1 MLQDGS
7 RGSEHLRLIIHLEQR
22 DDFALRLRP
31 VVDEHELLILVAHQ
45 YGHRA
50 HPDGI
55 DAGRKIVQRLFQHI
69 LRLFGMLIGARRLVA
84 QLPEALFRCYLVAI
98 DLTQLPRHAARRCHI
113 RELELGAAR
122 GVHRR
127 AYPSDADQQAVRGG
141 VLIRLE
147 QHESTFDDAAAD
159 LYPVTVGIQLIQLSG
174 KGVSLYFVFI
184 FHPHGLPEHLPRS
197 ARPCG
202 IVAHIS
208 VGQRATE
215 YGVGVTHLGDVDRA
229 AGGGCGPLRSLTGYP
244 AILAGRRT
252 GPRQVAALENDF
264 HRLPRDQRLIVVKGA
279 SGMELSMMS

>member
-1 MLQDGS
+1 M
-7 RGSEHLRLIIHLEQR
+7 
-22 DDFALRLRP
+22 
-31 VVDEHELLILVAHQ
+31 
-45 YGHRA
+45 
-50 HPDGI
+50 
-55 DAGRKIVQRLFQHI
+55 
-69 LRLFGMLIGARRLVA
+69 
-84 QLPEALFRCYLVAI
+84 
-98 DLTQLPRHAARRCHI
+98 
-113 RELELGAAR
+113 
-122 GVHRR
+122 
-127 AYPSDADQQAVRGG
+127 
-141 VLIRLE
+141 
-147 QHESTFDDAAAD
+147 
-159 LYPVTVGIQLIQLSG
+159 TVGIQLIQLSG

-229 AGGGCGPLRSLTGYP
+229 AGGGCGPLRSL